1 MTLADARFSKSFILR
16 PYVDFEDDYQGNS
29 AAYPV
34 MFTEEQEALDN
45 QAGEP
50 GYDPDLVK
58 GLSVPMGARCLIW
71 LPDTKSIFSIS
82 DQRPYQWNIIWRLR
96 NVFDYRKDRKRYHYP
111 KQSAGFPYQG
121 DGSARVVL
129 PCAVQSIVYN
139 DPAPVPASGTAFNTM
154 YYDVVQVRADGRS
167 VRPFVPGGGNGVV
180 QQGVTPINGAKTN
193 AFPTYALHEVQAAGD
208 ELLIAA
214 RRDVT
219 DEPNW
224 DFTDG
229 TGVDR
234 GFSTAFGKGSG
245 QQLPDLG
252 VYVHVGS
259 AP

>member
-16 PYVDFEDDYQGNS
+16 PYIDFEDDYEGQS
-29 AAYPV
+29 AAFPV

-50 GYDPDLVK
+50 GYDPNLVK

-71 LPDTKSIFSIS
+71 LPTTKWIVSIA

-96 NVFDYRKDRKRYHYP
+96 NTFDYRKDRKRYHYP
-111 KQSAGFPYQG
+111 KQTAGFPYAG
-121 DGSARVVL
+121 DATARVVI
-129 PCAVQSIVYN
+129 PSAVQSIVYN
-139 DPAPVPASGTAFNTM
+139 DAAPVPAQGVAFNTM
-154 YYDVVQVRADGRS
+154 YFDVVQIEADGRS

-180 QQGVTPINGAKTN
+180 EQGVTTINPGKTN
-193 AFPTYALHEVQAAGD
+193 AYPTYALHEVQAAGD

-219 DEPNW
+219 EYPNW
-224 DFTDG
+224 EFD
-229 TGVDR
+229 GVDER
-234 GFSTAFGKGSG
+234 FSNAFGKGSG
-245 QQLPDLG
+245 EQQPDLG